1 MLVESGKQAVE
12 DLLTADLAL
21 SGRILALA
29 LEGWAELQ
37 GGDEERAGLADRF
50 KMAVHL
56 NRPGA
61 VAVPQHPAVH
71 LAPELA
77 HLGAFIASRQFA
89 WFVVEG
95 LNLLGDGEVLVS
107 HGLIGDTRVNH
118 RHSQRLMAEH
128 AAMASR
134 LIPRLMA
141 CVASVCRN

>member
-21 SGRILALA
+21 SGSILALA

-37 GGDEERAGLADRF
+37 SGDEERAGLADRL

-56 NRPGA
+56 DRPGA
-61 VAVPQHPAVH
+61 VAVPEHAAVH

-77 HLGAFIASRQFA
+77 HLGAFIACRQFA

-95 LNLLGDGEVLVS
+95 LNLLGDDEVLVS
-107 HGLIGDTRVNH
+107 HGLIGDTGV
-118 RHSQRLMAEH
+118 
-128 AAMASR
+128 
-134 LIPRLMA
+134 
-141 CVASVCRN
+141 